1 MNFFSVLDDSDEE
14 KPKVI
19 PPKKDAAPKAAAP
32 AAKASAPV
40 KKDAAPKTAKPAG
53 DAKPRAAA
61 PAAADGEV
69 SKDNNRGGKP
79 RGKDTP
85 GGGRGGRGEG
95 RRDGEAGEG
104 RPPKREYERR
114 SGTGRGNEVSR
125 GGRGPFGAGNPAQ
138 EAQDAEKDPK
148 SAEIEV
154 EGEVTEVSEPV
165 EVAEPEPE
173 TFTMDDFMKK
183 REEARAKVLSLV
195 GTKARIVSKD
205 TEALGSMVNVEKS
218 ELGDYLSPAAIKAE
232 VGRTNQ
238 RSSGKQQV
246 LTVGFKSSALQTA
259 ERDGGGGG
267 KARAAAEATVR
278 VAAEAGAV
286 AGTTAPG
293 KTAPPGRTV
302 PGPPERM
309 GAGGAERA
317 AVGVARAGAEAVVRA
332 VVPDPV
338 PRRVG
343 VAAVPPSPT
352 PTSPPWPEQRLAL
365 TA

>member
-1 MNFFSVLDDSDEE
+1 
-14 KPKVI
+14 
-19 PPKKDAAPKAAAP
+19 
-32 AAKASAPV
+32 
-40 KKDAAPKTAKPAG
+40 
-53 DAKPRAAA
+53 
-61 PAAADGEV
+61 V

-95 RRDGEAGEG
+95 RRDGEASEG

-148 SAEIEV
+148 SAEIVV
-154 EGEVTEVSEPV
+154 EGEVAEVAEPV

-173 TFTMDDFMKK
+173 TFTMDEFMKK

-232 VGRTNQ
+232 AVRTNQ

-246 LTVGFKSSALQTA
+246 LSVGFKSSAVQSA
-259 ERDGGGGG
+259 MSERDGGRESGGRGGG
-267 KARAAAEATVR
+267 
-278 VAAEAGAV
+278 
-286 AGTTAPG
+286 
-293 KTAPPGRTV
+293 GRGSYDR
-302 PGPPERM
+302 PREDRPREDGGRGRGEGRGGRGEGGRGPRPEGRGGRGDGGRGPRPSGDGGR
-309 GAGGAERA
+309 GAGPRPAGGGGRGASFSNS
-317 AVGVARAGAEAVVRA
+317 
-332 VVPDPV
+332 DF
-338 PRRVG
+338 
-343 VAAVPPSPT
+343 PT
-352 PTSPPWPEQRLAL
+352 LG
-365 TA
+365 